1 MKNDIAVIFGVLLA
15 VGVAESVY
23 AAPLVYHGNNPNI
36 SPAASAFNDTG
47 IEARASL
54 TRPKAKQEPTPVE
67 SDTEIVRRSV
77 LSSLSSTI
85 SQKLTGNDSGNGRVN
100 FGDGSYADYT
110 TVGGIRN
117 IVTHNLDGTSTTI
130 SFAL

>member
-1 MKNDIAVIFGVLLA
+1 MKNNIIVAVAFIALSFAAPLF
-15 VGVAESVY
+15 

-36 SPAASAFNDTG
+36 TPTAPAFNAASID
-47 IEARASL
+47 ARAAL
-54 TRPKAKQEPTPVE
+54 TRPKQKVDSTPTQ

-85 SQKLTGNDSGNGRVN
+85 SQKLTGADSGNGRVN
-100 FGDGSYADYT
+100 FGDGSYAEYT
-110 TVGGIRN
+110 TVGGIRT
-117 IVTHNLDGTSTTI
+117 IVTHNLDGTTTTI